1 MKPPRLASSGCRLGS
16 CIRLLSVIAVLIA
29 GFTSER
35 TGIAQIATPP
45 TAGLVGWWKGDGN
58 ANDSSGLGHDGTIYA
73 GVTFAAGLA
82 GQAFNFGPT
91 GNRVVIPDSP
101 DFTLTNALTLG
112 AWVYPTANSW

>member
-1 MKPPRLASSGCRLGS
+1 MKPPMVGWSGCRLRS
-16 CIRLLSVIAVLIA
+16 SIRLLPVITVLIA
-29 GFTSER
+29 GFTGER

-82 GQAFNFGPT
+82 G
-91 GNRVVIPDSP
+91 
-101 DFTLTNALTLG
+101 
-112 AWVYPTANSW
+112 